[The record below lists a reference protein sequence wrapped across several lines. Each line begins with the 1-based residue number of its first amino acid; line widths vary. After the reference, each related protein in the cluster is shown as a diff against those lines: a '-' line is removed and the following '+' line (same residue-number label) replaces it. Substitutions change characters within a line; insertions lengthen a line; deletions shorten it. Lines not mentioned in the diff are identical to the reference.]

1 MAGSPVI
8 APGILGA
15 ILAGYTLP
23 VTGIHGVAHWA
34 RVLQTGL
41 RLAERTGADAD
52 VVTLFAV
59 FHDARRINEGTDP
72 EHGRR
77 GADLAGRLRA
87 ELGLPDLQWELLR
100 HACTHHTDGT
110 TDGDVTVQTCWD
122 ADRLDLWRVGITPG
136 RPRLCTGAAR
146 DPEMHAWT
154 RERSLGDHC
163 PEFAREWIRGGGG

>member
-8 APGILGA
+8 ARGILDA

-23 VTGIHGVAHWA
+23 VMGIHGVPHWA
-34 RVLQTGL
+34 RVLETGL
-41 RLAERTGADAD
+41 QLAERTGADPD

-59 FHDARRINEGTDP
+59 FHDARRVNEGTDP

-77 GADLAGRLRA
+77 GADLAVRMRD
-87 ELGLPDLQWELLR
+87 ELGLSDPQRELLR

-110 TDGDVTVQTCWD
+110 TDGDVTVQTCLD

-136 RPRLCTGAAR
+136 GRWLCTKAAR
-146 DPEMHAWT
+146 DPAMHAWT
-154 RERSLGDHC
+154 RERSLGDHL
-163 PEFAREWIRGGGG
+163 PEFAREWIRGGGV